1 MFDRVLGLPA
11 HPLMVHAAVVLVPLL
26 ALGGIAYAVAP
37 MLRRHFRWPIGLL
50 ALATPAAVVAA
61 KLSGDQFKTNP
72 NMSAPQQQAKISN
85 HENFGNTTMWLT
97 LGLGVAVLVLVLL
110 VRAASS
116 GPTRRGPDNTLV
128 SSSSGGSPLL
138 LQIILGVVT
147 VGLAG
152 VTLYYVFK
160 TGDSGARMVWDGF

>member
-11 HPLMVHAAVVLVPLL
+11 HPLMIHAAVVLVPLL

-37 MLRRHFRWPIGLL
+37 MIRRHIRWPVGLL
-50 ALATPAAVVAA
+50 ALAGPGAVVAA
-61 KLSGDQFKTNP
+61 KLSGDQFKKNP
-72 NMSAPQQQAKISN
+72 NMSAPQQQAKISG
-85 HENFGNTTMWLT
+85 HENFGNTTMWWT

-110 VRAASS
+110 VRATTAS
-116 GPTRRGPDNTLV
+116 PTRRGPDDTLV
-128 SSSSGGSPLL
+128 TPRSGSTPLV

-152 VTLYYVFK
+152 ITMYYVFK
-160 TGDSGARMVWDGF
+160 TGDSGAHMVWDGF